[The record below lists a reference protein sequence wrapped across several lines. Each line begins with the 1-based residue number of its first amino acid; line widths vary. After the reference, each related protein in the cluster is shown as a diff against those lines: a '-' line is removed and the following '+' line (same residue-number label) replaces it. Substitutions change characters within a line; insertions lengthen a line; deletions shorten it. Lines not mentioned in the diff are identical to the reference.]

1 MTEAAQIIAAVA
13 QARDRLPNL
22 PDDYASRAIAAGKT
36 VDQVKSDLID
46 MMSESPRE
54 RGKALMRAEV
64 GRQGLARPG
73 ARGGAGAATEN
84 GSRGVTLMAAELRR
98 QGIEPR
104 R

>member
-1 MTEAAQIIAAVA
+1 MSEADQISAAVA

-36 VDQVKSDLID
+36 VDQVKGDLIA

-64 GRQGLARPG
+64 ERQGLTRP
-73 ARGGAGAATEN
+73 GAGAASQS
-84 GSRGVTLMAAELRR
+84 GSRGVKLMAAELRR